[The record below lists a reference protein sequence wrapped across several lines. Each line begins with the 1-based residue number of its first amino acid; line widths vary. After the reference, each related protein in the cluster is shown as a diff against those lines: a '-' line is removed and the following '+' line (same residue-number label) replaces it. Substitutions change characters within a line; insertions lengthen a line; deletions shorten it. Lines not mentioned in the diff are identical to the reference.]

1 MNENNVPLRR
11 IPKRP
16 PIPKRASI
24 PINTSENTTG
34 DKPVDFLS
42 DFMGTKEEEELPI
55 MNKETISKNK
65 KEIDNDLALL
75 DDVLNIDNQK
85 KVVEPII
92 EPDNEDLT
100 EPVIDNSV
108 DNFDIIE
115 NENVVLEDFQT
126 IELSDLEIA
135 NLDNE
140 LGLNEIDDIPLLHV
154 SEVNDTED
162 DYDSQQPLKAPL
174 REDNVLVDKTPMDS
188 DKNSLEGESEISID
202 DLDLA
207 KLSIDEI
214 EKLLLLSEDNN
225 DSDEND
231 SENIVLDNNDSDEN
245 ESENIVID
253 ENDSINENNVLDD
266 DALNELESMS
276 DEEFQKFINESMV
289 DDDEKDFESIEQGS
303 VFYPLGIQEEDDAQ
317 NSSTII
323 GEKEDDDDWY
333 QDVEEDNQEVGEQKP
348 KTNRLKNKFDFIKSQ
363 VQAEYRGEEIP
374 DGVDDSDSLDNVPP
388 TVEEPFAKKPV
399 KKNSNNKGSNVSP
412 MKNSGVFKIF
422 RRVLSPFT
430 KLYTLLINV
439 SFTLIKGFLGMLSS
453 LPIIG
458 NFVKPLL
465 GFTKVLESV
474 AKGLPFVFF
483 IVLVLVTYYY
493 GAPSSSTID
502 LPDEVKVKM
511 SNIDYD
517 KSNGLVSAKLENI
530 SEVNVDVLPSFEVV
544 SYQPSL
550 MNVKSWF
557 LPQSNDITCFSEI
570 VNLDINTVVNV
581 NAQCEIANS
590 GFLPR
595 VRGSVE

>member
-42 DFMGTKEEEELPI
+42 DFMGTKEEEALPI
-55 MNKETISKNK
+55 MNKEAISKNK

-225 DSDEND
+225 DSDEN
-231 SENIVLDNNDSDEN
+231 

-253 ENDSINENNVLDD
+253 NNDSDENNVLDD

-388 TVEEPFAKKPV
+388 TVEEPFVKKPV
-399 KKNSNNKGSNVSP
+399 KKNNNNKGSNVSP
-412 MKNSGVFKIF
+412 MKNSGVFKVF

-502 LPDEVKVKM
+502 LPDEVQVKM
-511 SNIDYD
+511 SNINYD

-530 SEVNVDVLPSFEVV
+530 GEVNVDVLPSFEVV

-581 NAQCEIANS
+581 NTQCEIANS